1 MQVDEGV
8 MVVVT
13 WKRVAVSFAIFEEE
27 MWKRVAVTSF
37 EEEGGSCG
45 I

>member
-1 MQVDEGV
+1 MQVEESV

-13 WKRVAVSFAIFEEE
+13 WKRVIVSVVIFEEE
-27 MWKRVAVTSF
+27 MWKRVVVAGF
-37 EEEGGSCG
+37 D